1 MKVWRGRINSKEH
14 LAPSL
19 DLQYGLLLS
28 VVQSKWGWLINCII
42 NIQSLSLKLKLSNL
56 SSNHSGWQNKAGDHI
71 EQISFLFIS
80 SHDVH
85 EVHIMVLID
94 MARKFNPVLLEDQ
107 PIYLVSHHFFAL
119 HWFAAGRILIW
130 SLRDLSIREDPGG
143 EICSS
148 GEASGKQ

>member
-1 MKVWRGRINSKEH
+1 MKVWRGRINSEEL
-14 LAPSL
+14 LAPL

-28 VVQSKWGWLINCII
+28 VVQSKWGCLINCII
-42 NIQSLSLKLKLSNL
+42 NNQSLSFRLKLSNL

-94 MARKFNPVLLEDQ
+94 MTSRLILFCLKINQSIFFS
-107 PIYLVSHHFFAL
+107 YHFFAL

-130 SLRDLSIREDPGG
+130 SLGDLSIRGDPGG